1 MVATADSTDENWPA
15 TMEYRGVAYKK
26 GSGQDSCD
34 VVYVEDYGK
43 FLAFS
48 TYNRFTESS
57 GIAVMESNDG
67 ITFEQVAVIRTGI
80 SQYCHNMGISKRP
93 NGHIQMDDEIS
104 FIGYAYSSG
113 GPDSGY
119 WGKWATRFQDI
130 DLSVYEGEI
139 TDTDEGGKGAC
150 GATISGRF
158 RRNQSCGPSASERCR
173 IRLNSVSTTELTTW
187 ICIGMIRGFKRT
199 RLRVRTA

>member
-67 ITFEQVAVIRTGI
+67 ITFEQVAVFVPASHNTVIIWEFQKDRTDIFRWTTKFPYWLRIFLRRAGIRLLGK
-80 SQYCHNMGISKRP
+80 MG
-93 NGHIQMDDEIS
+93 HEIS
-104 FIGYAYSSG
+104 G
-113 GPDSGY
+113 D
-119 WGKWATRFQDI
+119 
-130 DLSVYEGEI
+130 
-139 TDTDEGGKGAC
+139 
-150 GATISGRF
+150 
-158 RRNQSCGPSASERCR
+158 R
-173 IRLNSVSTTELTTW
+173 IVG
-187 ICIGMIRGFKRT
+187 I
-199 RLRVRTA
+199 